1 MSDLERIERYAKHAL
16 NDATWVRAAV
26 RQLAVQP
33 DFETR
38 AEDTLNVAAIHLE
51 EALAAVRQALTT
63 FRDKPVQKS
72 A

>member
-1 MSDLERIERYAKHAL
+1 MSDLERIECYARHAL
-16 NDATWVRAAV
+16 NDATWARAAV
-26 RQLAVQP
+26 RQLAVKP

-51 EALAAVRQALTT
+51 EALAAVHQAITA
-63 FRDKPVQKS
+63 FRAKPVQKS